1 MINELPMVSNDLSR
15 DTDSRLEEIF
25 MMIPEKV
32 FAGLSVSGIDSWVKP
47 RLNLRFHWVLKLS

>member
-1 MINELPMVSNDLSR
+1 MVSNDLSR

-47 RLNLRFHWVLKLS
+47 RFIKTNKIQVLA